1 LKIGS
6 AILISIIFGALLG
19 FSLSY
24 LILNVQIQNLNSK
37 VSVLE
42 DSVSSLQD
50 NVIIAQNNITNLY
63 LHLGNVEENVNNI
76 QNNITSVENDVVK
89 AQSDIIILNSTLEN
103 IETGEWNLIFSE
115 ITDSRSDYLALI
127 NPEGDKLRIKWS
139 MIGTINSKIE
149 IRLYYQ
155 VNATLFYSTGSS
167 GIYGSFAVELSLEH
181 PKDYRLWI
189 ISENADWWRVEIFD
203 YI

>member
-1 LKIGS
+1 MKIGS
-6 AILISIIFGALLG
+6 AILVSIIFGALLG
-19 FSLSY
+19 FGVSY
-24 LILNVQIQNLNSK
+24 LFFNVQIQNLNST
-37 VSVLE
+37 V
-42 DSVSSLQD
+42 
-50 NVIIAQNNITNLY
+50 TNLTSQ
-63 LHLGNVEENVNNI
+63 LGNVEDNVSYI
-76 QNNITSVENDVVK
+76 QNNLTNVENNIAE

-115 ITDSRSDYLALI
+115 ITDSRSDYLAII
-127 NPEGDKLRIKWS
+127 NPIGDKLRIKWS

-181 PKDYRLWI
+181 PKDYSLWI
-189 ISENADWWRVEIFD
+189 ITENVDWWRVEIFD

>member
-1 LKIGS
+1 MKIGS
-6 AILISIIFGALLG
+6 AILISTILGSLIGFGI
-19 FSLSY
+19 SY
-24 LILNVQIQNLNSK
+24 FFFNVQIQNLNLTVTNLTSQLGY
-37 VSVLE
+37 VE
-42 DSVSSLQD
+42 D
-50 NVIIAQNNITNLY
+50 NVS
-63 LHLGNVEENVNNI
+63 NI
-76 QNNITSVENDVVK
+76 QSNLTSVENDVVK

-115 ITDSRSDYLALI
+115 ITDSRTDYLAII
-127 NPEGDKLRIKWS
+127 NPIGDKLRIKWS

-149 IRLYYQ
+149 VRLYYK
-155 VNATLFYSTGSS
+155 VNGTLFYSTGSS

-189 ISENADWWRVEIFD
+189 TSENADWWRVEIFD